1 MIQVISPVQGE
12 TMIQK
17 KYLFFILL
25 ALGAPIN
32 APAEHED
39 DENEFS
45 SFLDSLF
52 SGEESDENPFLSMF
66 KEKPSEKKPS
76 VAKDAAIDK
85 KTLLT
90 PEQVTAFQQKL
101 SNLLTPLS
109 QLIAQM
115 HVLHPVWGATLYPK
129 VIAHKALFAKT
140 ESTLLHLET
149 LFKKLPPTELAT
161 FNKVLDAQEKTI
173 ATMLQS
179 LISLIKKTEK
189 PSMNVADENKFILG
203 RLGAAA
209 EIAIA
214 LTPAEQKK
222 ILSSLEAIKPKLEI
236 FEKEIQK
243 IMVSPEIKKLF
254 PEIPAAPIK
263 LGSAPRNHSSSYQPA
278 SNSRQTQGKNSSYAG
293 RNSRYSSSHPYD
305 DYGYDYDDYGYG
317 KNQTPQKN
325 LDQGTPKSTSD
336 DKKPNEPENAD
347 KRLEDEKA
355 AKRETEKLDEFV
367 SHVNNFVESQLV
379 SQLQKTLQDGSMLK
393 NPGYFSDL
401 ATTFEFLFGQN
412 NDGGFTALSTTLKH
426 LEGSYA
432 HAKTVLDEYT
442 KKNAEQQ
449 IKKLS
454 DPLQNPNAPKDL
466 KAESMAT
473 LKEAISDYEETKQGL
488 ATAAIRLLNLPTERR
503 IDETITDED
512 DDQPAKAVWMLPARE
527 QKQLT
532 KSAETQKVFSEHV
545 LMQQDALCRR
555 GRETLKNF
563 VTMLETKANLASYIT
578 VQKEALER
586 EIETLEGARTKNI
599 ATAINEI
606 LETDVEKAATL
617 TILNKR
623 LRSLTR
629 LADEIRTQSP
639 TPKTV
644 KTHFGQPAREIT
656 RSGEVNEQELT
667 SQEKVVRAL
676 RQLEQKLETTQTK
689 EKSPEL
695 TAAIEKVRKTILKTT
710 SAWTN
715 DLAMEQEKRAE
726 RINIPSIKIPAP
738 EAANKEIPAIIQKP
752 IITQPKA
759 VPSETEESGF
769 LSTITNFL
777 KQSKK

>member
-52 SGEESDENPFLSMF
+52 SSEESDENPFLSMF
-66 KEKPSEKKPS
+66 KEKPSEKKPTT
-76 VAKDAAIDK
+76 AKDAAIDK
-85 KTLLT
+85 KTLLS

-109 QLIAQM
+109 QLITQM

-129 VIAHKALFAKT
+129 VIAHKALFSKT
-140 ESTLLHLET
+140 ESTLLHLEA

-161 FNKVLDAQEKTI
+161 FNKILDAQEKTI

-263 LGSAPRNHSSSYQPA
+263 LGSAPRNHSSSYQPT
-278 SNSRQTQGKNSSYAG
+278 SSSRQTQGKNGSYAG
-293 RNSRYSSSHPYD
+293 RNSRYSSSHPYN

-317 KNQTPQKN
+317 KNPNQTPEHK
-325 LDQGTPKSTSD
+325 KSELNPN

-367 SHVNNFVESQLV
+367 SHINNFVESQLV

-401 ATTFEFLFGQN
+401 ATTFEFIFGQN
-412 NDGGFTALSTTLKH
+412 SDGGFTALSNTVKH

-432 HAKTVLDEYT
+432 HAKTALDEYT
-442 KKNAEQQ
+442 KKNAEKQ

-473 LKEAISDYEETKQGL
+473 LKEAISDYEETKQAL
-488 ATAAIRLLNLPTERR
+488 ATASIRLLNLPTERR
-503 IDETITDED
+503 IDETITDD
-512 DDQPAKAVWMLPARE
+512 DEDQPSKTVWMLPARE

-578 VQKEALER
+578 LQKDELER
-586 EIETLEGARTKNI
+586 EIETLENARSKNI

-606 LETDVEKAATL
+606 LETEIEKAATL

-629 LADEIRTQSP
+629 LADEIRTKSP
-639 TPKTV
+639 TTKTV

-656 RSGEVNEQELT
+656 RSVEVNEQELT

-676 RQLEQKLETTQTK
+676 RQLEQKLEATQTK

-695 TAAIEKVRKTILKTT
+695 TTAIEKVRKTILKTT

-715 DLAMEQEKRAE
+715 DLAMQQEERAE
-726 RINIPSIKIPAP
+726 RINKPQIKIPAP
-738 EAANKEIPAIIQKP
+738 ETANKEIPAIIQKP
-752 IITQPKA
+752 IITQPKPA
-759 VPSETEESGF
+759 PTEPEESGF